1 MTLDNGATS
10 PAGDPS
16 PATDNATTPATD
28 VQDWRSSLPESVQAW
43 EETKTSADA
52 DSFYNQMGEMR
63 SMIGRSLQVPSE
75 DAGTEAR
82 NKYIQKVLEKTPEVI
97 MKPND
102 ENMDDFYNSLGRPE
116 APDKYTLPEVEGV
129 EFDSNLANAFAPIA
143 HATGLTNKQYQAA
156 IAKMQQ
162 SQQQSME
169 TSVAEKN
176 AGIQALKGEWGMAFE
191 QHMNAAQ
198 NYVSKVL
205 PSIGDVSQLP
215 ASSIK
220 ELFAASKTIGS
231 EGNPLTQESGAPAAM
246 TPAEATERVSE
257 IMANPDHPANNPGH
271 PGYKAATQKL
281 LDLADYAAGR
291 DPESRGKPSKY

>member
-10 PAGDPS
+10 PAGDI
-16 PATDNATTPATD
+16 TPATPATPD
-28 VQDWRSSLPESVQAW
+28 NQDWRSSLPESVQAW

-52 DSFYNQMGEMR
+52 DSFFSQMGEMR

-82 NKYIQKVLEKTPEVI
+82 NKYLQQVLAKTPEVI
-97 MKPND
+97 VKPNG
-102 ENMDDFYNSLGRPE
+102 ENMDDFYNSMGRPE

-129 EFDSNLANAFAPIA
+129 EFDPNLANAFAPIA
-143 HATGLTNKQYQAA
+143 HETGLSNKQYQAA

-162 SQQQSME
+162 AQQQSME
-169 TSVAEKN
+169 ATMAEKN
-176 AGIQALKGEWGMAFE
+176 EGIQALKGEWGMAFE

-220 ELFAASKTIGS
+220 ELFEASKTIGS
-231 EGNPLTQESGAPAAM
+231 EGTPLTQESGAELAM

-257 IMANPDHPANNPGH
+257 IMTNPDHPANNPGH

-291 DPESRGKPSKY
+291 DPQSRGKPSKY